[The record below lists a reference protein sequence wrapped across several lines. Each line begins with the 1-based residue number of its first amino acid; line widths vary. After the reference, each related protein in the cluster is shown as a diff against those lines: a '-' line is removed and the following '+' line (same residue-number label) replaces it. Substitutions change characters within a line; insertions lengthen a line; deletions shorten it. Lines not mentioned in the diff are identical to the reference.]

1 METKFTL
8 LYHPLSYRV
17 HSQFLA
23 SEELA
28 CHSTEKSRDKFV
40 DLLISHC
47 LFRFSSFAMY
57 LKPIEEFASVLKD
70 LLQNQDDVLCLI
82 FLSGFKEKKALYFKL
97 LPLEPVLF
105 RDMNNHSGNIFH
117 HNWL

>member
-1 METKFTL
+1 MAYSGFQVL
-8 LYHPLSYRV
+8 QCILSR
-17 HSQFLA
+17 L
-23 SEELA
+23 
-28 CHSTEKSRDKFV
+28 KS
-40 DLLISHC
+40 LP
-47 LFRFSSFAMY
+47 RF
-57 LKPIEEFASVLKD
+57 LKD
-70 LLQNQDDVLCLI
+70 LLQNQDDVLCLK